1 MLYNTKLDYL
11 LIFVL
16 LFVVLLN
23 LMLYICIRFETNNTT
38 KVQKSNKKP
47 KISPN

>member
-1 MLYNTKLDYL
+1 MLYNIKLHFL

-23 LMLYICIRFETNNTT
+23 LMLYLCIRKHTTTTT
-38 KVQKSNKKP
+38 KVQKTQ
-47 KISPN
+47 

>member
-23 LMLYICIRFETNNTT
+23 LMLYLCIRKLTTTTT
-38 KVQKSNKKP
+38 KVQKTQ
-47 KISPN
+47 